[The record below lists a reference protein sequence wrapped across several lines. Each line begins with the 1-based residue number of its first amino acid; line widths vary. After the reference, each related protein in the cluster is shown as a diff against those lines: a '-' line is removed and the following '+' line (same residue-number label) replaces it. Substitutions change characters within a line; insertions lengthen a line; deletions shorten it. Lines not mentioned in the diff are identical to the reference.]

1 MNNFCDCVT
10 NTLVGDIHRLVV
22 LGGADVDQR
31 NKVDMAVRIDIKAPN
46 ILRRRTAPN
55 KFLRAIDVK
64 LAPNRN
70 RSLHNIDS
78 RFRKWPFYRIFIK
91 PALNDHEDTLTRKR
105 LLRHF
110 RVVAGLA
117 IDDLRAVGSVGGF
130 EFVGTWFVAMG
141 MRGSILVDAVLGPP
155 AGTLAR
161 AVPQL

>member
-1 MNNFCDCVT
+1 MT

-55 KFLRAIDVK
+55 EFLRAIDVK

-70 RSLHNIDS
+70 CSLHNIDS

-117 IDDLRAVGSVGGF
+117 VDDLRAVGRIARF
-130 EFVGTWFVAMG
+130 EFVGTFPSSVEMSSGVRVYPVFAF
-141 MRGSILVDAVLGPP
+141 RSR
-155 AGTLAR
+155 TLAF
-161 AVPQL
+161 PLQ